1 MSSEQAGIV
10 GPLRATLGGNM
21 PSITFQPVLRD
32 VKDVLK
38 SDYYEIPRFQRPYS
52 WGPEHLDEFW
62 TDVAND
68 NDEGYFIGP
77 MVAYKLKRDT
87 FAIVDGQQRITT
99 LTLILCALRDCF
111 IEVGRRDLAEGL
123 AKYVERTDDDN
134 VSHFVLR
141 SEPAGSFLASQV
153 QRQPPRVEVVP
164 ANEDQRTIR
173 RAFVEIQNR
182 LKEGIPADIPE
193 DGLPD
198 ADGYLA
204 ELRRIRDRILT
215 LQLIWIVLD
224 TEDDAYVIFE
234 TLNSRGRDLEVVDL
248 LKNYVLNRL
257 PAENADLDTPGI
269 AWRQMRE
276 TLAVQGG
283 DVNPNT
289 FLLHWWISQ
298 YKYVSERKLFR
309 TMKVEKLGGLSAQ
322 GAVDSLLRDSQL
334 YARVANPDQWKC
346 LRSERV
352 VRDSLAALNTFSVR
366 QPRPLI
372 LALMRSYA
380 SRVIS
385 FRRLRL
391 ALSAIESFH
400 FITTA
405 VVGTS
410 STGGTSMMYAAHARE
425 VSTAKS
431 AAQVYASLDD
441 LLSKLRASVSLRETF
456 VTEFAGSVAFTEAR
470 SKDKRLVQYILQRMH
485 SELRASF
492 PLDPAKCNIEHL
504 APQSLG
510 GDWVGSIGNLIW
522 IEEKLNGQ
530 LGTKSFADKKAILA
544 PYGEIYGLADVL
556 AEPDWGEEQVRARAR
571 ALAEVAYD
579 RVWSF

>member
-1 MSSEQAGIV
+1 
-10 GPLRATLGGNM
+10 M

-32 VKDVLK
+32 VKDVMK

-68 NDEGYFIGP
+68 NEEGYFIGP

-123 AKYVERTDDDN
+123 TKYIERTDDDN
-134 VSHFVLR
+134 VAHFVLR

-153 QRQPPRVEVVP
+153 QRQPPRVE
-164 ANEDQRTIR
+164 AAATNEDQRSLR
-173 RAFVEIQNR
+173 RAFLEIQSR
-182 LKEGIPADIPE
+182 LRSGVPSDIPE
-193 DGLPD
+193 DGLGD
-198 ADGYLA
+198 VDDYLGM
-204 ELRRIRDRILT
+204 LRRIRDRILT

-283 DVNPNT
+283 DVNPNM

-309 TMKVEKLGGLSAQ
+309 TMKLEKLGGLGAQ
-322 GAVDSLLRDSQL
+322 DAVDSLLRDSQL
-334 YARVANPDQWKC
+334 YAKIANPDQWKC
-346 LRSERV
+346 LQSERA
-352 VRDSLAALNTFSVR
+352 VRDSLAALNIFSVR

-380 SRVIS
+380 SRVIT
-385 FRRLRL
+385 FKRLRL
-391 ALSAIESFH
+391 ALEAIESFH

-405 VVGTS
+405 VVGAS

-425 VSTAKS
+425 VSNAKS
-431 AAQVYASLDD
+431 VSQVYASLDE
-441 LLSKLRASVSLRETF
+441 LITKLRASVSLRETF
-456 VTEFAGSVAFTEAR
+456 ITEFVGAVAFTEAR

-485 SELRASF
+485 NELQSAF
-492 PLDPAKCNIEHL
+492 PLDPGKCNIEHL
-504 APQSLG
+504 APQSDD

-530 LGTKSFADKKAILA
+530 MGKKSFADKKVLLL
-544 PYGEIYGLADVL
+544 PYVDVYGLADVL
-556 AEPDWGEEQVRARAR
+556 AESEWGEAQVKARAR
-571 ALAEVAYD
+571 VLAEVAYD
-579 RVWSF
+579 RVWKF